1 MSGCQQGPGPAE
13 GERRATSASASTS
26 KPLCRWEDEGIS
38 YSLWP
43 VRGGPGAV
51 LFAFGPGIRIRVAKE
66 RLTDAGVAEWLTLT
80 EAEQT
85 ARAETLLRRQ
95 IGR

>member
-1 MSGCQQGPGPAE
+1 
-13 GERRATSASASTS
+13 
-26 KPLCRWEDEGIS
+26 
-38 YSLWP
+38 
-43 VRGGPGAV
+43 